1 MSEMNSDAHN
11 CAPRN
16 PKIWPKRHRTLHNN
30 NRELFTEMVMAVDV
44 MDMRIETEIKMEVK
58 S

>member
-1 MSEMNSDAHN
+1 MNSDAHN
-11 CAPRN
+11 CAPPN

-30 NRELFTEMVMAVDV
+30 NRDLFTEMVMAVDV